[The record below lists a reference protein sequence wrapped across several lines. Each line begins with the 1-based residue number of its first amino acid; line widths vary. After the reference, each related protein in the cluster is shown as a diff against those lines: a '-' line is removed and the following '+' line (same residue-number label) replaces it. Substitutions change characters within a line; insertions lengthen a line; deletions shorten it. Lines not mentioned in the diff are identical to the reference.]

1 MENIIINQFAIGEEF
16 SLHEFELEY
25 KETKT
30 DKNGLDYDYYRYVG
44 DLNSIEVKNVI
55 LIYNCDVLR
64 GAFCFS

>member
-1 MENIIINQFAIGEEF
+1 MENIILNQFAIGEEF

-44 DLNSIEVKNVI
+44 DLNSIEVKNMI

>member
-1 MENIIINQFAIGEEF
+1 MENIILNQFAIGEEF

-44 DLNSIEVKNVI
+44 DLNSIEVKTVI

>member
-1 MENIIINQFAIGEEF
+1 MENIILNQFAIGEEF